1 MVNPAVPSR
10 NGAGRAATLQ
20 SECSQVNRD
29 LMTKP
34 VMPEMSPAMTGNG
47 SLLADR
53 VLPGLHLH
61 LAGRERRRRRAALL
75 EVLVGLRFLLF
86 LVAAHLTLGH
96 DVSPWRPL
104 KEWRAPR
111 IANARAFV
119 IGGCALGSYLA
130 PLLRGEVEAEAQ
142 RRLRVRGSFPESG
155 GS

>member
-53 VLPGLHLH
+53 VLPGLHLQ
-61 LAGRERRRRRAALL
+61 LAGRERRGRRAALL
-75 EVLVGLRFLLF
+75 EILVGLRFLLF

-96 DVSPWRPL
+96 DVSPWRPVERL
-104 KEWRAPR
+104 WRAPR

-119 IGGCALGSYLA
+119 ISRAWLERTA
-130 PLLRGEVEAEAQ
+130 PLHSQSSYSATGS
-142 RRLRVRGSFPESG
+142 RLRRTR
-155 GS
+155 